1 MSVVLFIIVVT
12 RKGKE
17 MAEYVSRY
25 GAWIETDGSY
35 GVSQVV
41 MFDVDAL
48 DEDQWE
54 LLDSLNDGAKFDFVY
69 AVLNNENLSEWED
82 R

>member
-1 MSVVLFIIVVT
+1 
-12 RKGKE
+12 

-25 GAWIETDGSY
+25 GAWVETDGSY
-35 GVSQVV
+35 GVSQVL
-41 MFDVDAL
+41 MFDEDAL

-54 LLDSLNDGAKFDFVY
+54 LLDSLNDGAKFDFVH
-69 AVLNNENLSEWED
+69 AVLNNEDLSEWED

>member
-1 MSVVLFIIVVT
+1 
-12 RKGKE
+12 
-17 MAEYVSRY
+17 
-25 GAWIETDGSY
+25 
-35 GVSQVV
+35 

-54 LLDSLNDGAKFDFVY
+54 LLDNLNDGAKFDFVH
-69 AVLNNENLSEWED
+69 AVLNNEDLSEWED

>member
-1 MSVVLFIIVVT
+1 
-12 RKGKE
+12 
-17 MAEYVSRY
+17 
-25 GAWIETDGSY
+25 
-35 GVSQVV
+35 

-54 LLDSLNDGAKFDFVY
+54 LLDSLNDGAKFDFVH
-69 AVLNNENLSEWED
+69 AVLNNEDLSEWED

>member
-1 MSVVLFIIVVT
+1 MYNGLINE
-12 RKGKE
+12 RKL
-17 MAEYVSRY
+17 MADYTSHY
-25 GAWIETDGSY
+25 GAWVETDGSY
-35 GVSQVV
+35 GVSQVL
-41 MFDVDAL
+41 MFDENSL

-69 AVLNNENLSEWED
+69 AVLNNEDLTEWED

>member
-1 MSVVLFIIVVT
+1 MDLST
-12 RKGKE
+12 KGNQ
-17 MAEYVSRY
+17 MADYTSRY

-41 MFDVDAL
+41 MFDVNAL

-69 AVLNNENLSEWED
+69 AVLNNEDLTEWED

>member
-1 MSVVLFIIVVT
+1 
-12 RKGKE
+12 
-17 MAEYVSRY
+17 MAEYVSHY
-25 GAWIETDGSY
+25 GGWVETEGSY
-35 GVSQVV
+35 GVSQVL
-41 MFDVDAL
+41 MFDVNAL

-69 AVLNNENLSEWED
+69 AVLNTEDLTPWED

>member
-1 MSVVLFIIVVT
+1 
-12 RKGKE
+12 
-17 MAEYVSRY
+17 
-25 GAWIETDGSY
+25 
-35 GVSQVV
+35 

-69 AVLNNENLSEWED
+69 AVLNNEDLSEWED